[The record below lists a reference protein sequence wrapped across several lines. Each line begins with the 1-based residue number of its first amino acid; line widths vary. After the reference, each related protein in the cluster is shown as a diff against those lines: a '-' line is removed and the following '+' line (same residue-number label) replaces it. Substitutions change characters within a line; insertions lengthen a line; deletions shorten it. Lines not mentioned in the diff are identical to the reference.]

1 MIIALMPYGYQLQ
14 TMTVPQNLMI
24 NVRAIIFQ
32 VQVIFIFMQVIVF
45 KTLLA
50 GQQIYPRWASA
61 HYPHNLIYAS
71 IQDEPEKNQNQNQNQ
86 NSIQF
91 RSKLDQLDS
100 LSSLQRVISLV
111 L

>member
-1 MIIALMPYGYQLQ
+1 MA
-14 TMTVPQNLMI
+14 VPQNLMI

-71 IQDEPEKNQNQNQNQ
+71 IQDEPEKKIKIK
-86 NSIQF
+86 IQF
-91 RSKLDQLDS
+91 SLDRSLINWTVCHPYKE
-100 LSSLQRVISLV
+100 
-111 L
+111 